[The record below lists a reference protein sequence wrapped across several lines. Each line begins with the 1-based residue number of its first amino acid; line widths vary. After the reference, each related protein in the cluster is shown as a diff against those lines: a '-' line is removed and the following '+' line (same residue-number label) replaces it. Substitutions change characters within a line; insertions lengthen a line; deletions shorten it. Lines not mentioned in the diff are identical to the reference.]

1 MGIKFRQKNKNKNIL
16 MKKENINNYYTNE
29 DLINFEKLKNFKEF
43 KVNKLNNN
51 QNNSHPVRY
60 AVSDNRN
67 FNKIMNVGNNE
78 KSSSKKVNKSRDYKP
93 SDFENFK
100 KLKQFTTFNDSE
112 PLNNKTEPEKTIT
125 EYTNKDISSFD
136 KIIKSKGD
144 SKNKSENKNNVKIDS
159 KKIKIIDFNKLNER
173 EKNFKNKTGIEKIK
187 VVYFD

>member
-1 MGIKFRQKNKNKNIL
+1 
-16 MKKENINNYYTNE
+16 MKKENINNYYTDE

-51 QNNSHPVRY
+51 QNKIHPVRY

-67 FNKIMNVGNNE
+67 FNKIMNIDNNE
-78 KSSSKKVNKSRDYKP
+78 SSSKKVNKTKDYTP

-112 PLNNKTEPEKTIT
+112 PSNNKTEPKKTIT
-125 EYTNKDISSFD
+125 EYTDKDKSSFD
-136 KIIKSKGD
+136 KIIKPKGD
-144 SKNKSENKNNVKIDS
+144 AKNESENKHNVKIDN

-173 EKNFKNKTGIEKIK
+173 EKNFKNKVGIEKIK

>member
-1 MGIKFRQKNKNKNIL
+1 

-43 KVNKLNNN
+43 EVNKLNNN
-51 QNNSHPVRY
+51 QNNSRPVRY
-60 AVSDNRN
+60 AVSDNKN

-78 KSSSKKVNKSRDYKP
+78 KSSSKEVNKSRDYKP

-112 PLNNKTEPEKTIT
+112 PLNNKTKPDKTIT

-144 SKNKSENKNNVKIDS
+144 SKNESENKNNVKIDS

-173 EKNFKNKTGIEKIK
+173 EKNFKNKAGIEKIK

>member
-1 MGIKFRQKNKNKNIL
+1 
-16 MKKENINNYYTNE
+16 MKKENINNYYTDE

-43 KVNKLNNN
+43 KVSKLNNN
-51 QNNSHPVRY
+51 QNKIHPVRY

-67 FNKIMNVGNNE
+67 FNKIMNIDNNE
-78 KSSSKKVNKSRDYKP
+78 SSSKKVNKTKDYTP

-100 KLKQFTTFNDSE
+100 KLKQFTTFNDNE

-125 EYTNKDISSFD
+125 EYTNKDKSSFD
-136 KIIKSKGD
+136 KIIKSKSD
-144 SKNKSENKNNVKIDS
+144 AKNESENKHNVKIDN

-173 EKNFKNKTGIEKIK
+173 EKNFKNKVGIEKIK

>member
-1 MGIKFRQKNKNKNIL
+1 

-51 QNNSHPVRY
+51 QNKSHPVRY

-67 FNKIMNVGNNE
+67 FNKIMNIDNNE
-78 KSSSKKVNKSRDYKP
+78 SSSKKVNKTKDYTP

-100 KLKQFTTFNDSE
+100 KLKQFTTFNDNE

-125 EYTNKDISSFD
+125 EYTNKDKSSFD
-136 KIIKSKGD
+136 KIIKSKSD
-144 SKNKSENKNNVKIDS
+144 AKNESENKNNTKINN

-173 EKNFKNKTGIEKIK
+173 EKNFKNKVGIEKIK

>member
-1 MGIKFRQKNKNKNIL
+1 
-16 MKKENINNYYTNE
+16 MKKENINNYYTDE

-51 QNNSHPVRY
+51 QNKSHPVRY
-60 AVSDNRN
+60 AVSDNKN
-67 FNKIMNVGNNE
+67 FNKIMNIDNNE
-78 KSSSKKVNKSRDYKP
+78 SSSKKVNKTKDYTP

-100 KLKQFTTFNDSE
+100 KLKQFTTFNDNE

-125 EYTNKDISSFD
+125 EYTNKDKSSFD
-136 KIIKSKGD
+136 KIIKSKSD
-144 SKNKSENKNNVKIDS
+144 AKNESENKHNVKIDN

-173 EKNFKNKTGIEKIK
+173 EKNFKNKVGIEKIK

>member
-1 MGIKFRQKNKNKNIL
+1 
-16 MKKENINNYYTNE
+16 MKKKNINNYYTDE

-51 QNNSHPVRY
+51 QNKSHPVRY

-67 FNKIMNVGNNE
+67 FNKIMNIDNNE
-78 KSSSKKVNKSRDYKP
+78 SSSKKVNKIKDYTS
-93 SDFENFK
+93 SDFEKFK
-100 KLKQFTTFNDSE
+100 KLKQFTTFDDSK

-125 EYTNKDISSFD
+125 EYTDKDMSAFD

-144 SKNKSENKNNVKIDS
+144 VKNENKNKNNEKIDN
-159 KKIKIIDFNKLNER
+159 KKIKIIDFNKLKER
-173 EKNFKNKTGIEKIK
+173 EKNFKNKAGIEKIK

>member
-1 MGIKFRQKNKNKNIL
+1 MI
-16 MKKENINNYYTNE
+16 KENIYYYYTDE

-60 AVSDNRN
+60 SMSDNKN
-67 FNKIMNVGNNE
+67 FNKIMNNDNN
-78 KSSSKKVNKSRDYKP
+78 KSSSKKVNKTKDYTP

-100 KLKQFTTFNDSE
+100 KLKQFITFNDSE
-112 PLNNKTEPEKTIT
+112 PLNNKIEFSKTTT
-125 EYTNKDISSFD
+125 EYTDKDISSFD
-136 KIIKSKGD
+136 KIIKSKGGA
-144 SKNKSENKNNVKIDS
+144 KNENENKKNTKIDN

-173 EKNFKNKTGIEKIK
+173 EKNFKNKVGIEKIK

>member
-1 MGIKFRQKNKNKNIL
+1 
-16 MKKENINNYYTNE
+16 MKKENINNYYTDE

-51 QNNSHPVRY
+51 QYKNHPIRY

-67 FNKIMNVGNNE
+67 FNKIMNIDNNE
-78 KSSSKKVNKSRDYKP
+78 FSSKKVNKTKDYTP

-100 KLKQFTTFNDSE
+100 KLKQFTTFNDNKPS
-112 PLNNKTEPEKTIT
+112 NNKTEPEKNIT
-125 EYTNKDISSFD
+125 KYTNKDKSSFD

-144 SKNKSENKNNVKIDS
+144 AKNESENKNNVKIAN

-173 EKNFKNKTGIEKIK
+173 EKNFKNKAGIEKIK

>member
-1 MGIKFRQKNKNKNIL
+1 
-16 MKKENINNYYTNE
+16 MKKENINNYYTDE

-51 QNNSHPVRY
+51 QNKSHPVRY

-67 FNKIMNVGNNE
+67 FNKIMNIDNNE
-78 KSSSKKVNKSRDYKP
+78 SSSKKVNKTKDYTP

-100 KLKQFTTFNDSE
+100 KLKQFTTFNDRE
-112 PLNNKTEPEKTIT
+112 PSNNKTKPEKTIT
-125 EYTNKDISSFD
+125 EYTNKDKSSFD
-136 KIIKSKGD
+136 KIIKSKSD
-144 SKNKSENKNNVKIDS
+144 AKNESENKHNVKIDN

-173 EKNFKNKTGIEKIK
+173 EKNFKNKAGIEKIK

>member
-1 MGIKFRQKNKNKNIL
+1 
-16 MKKENINNYYTNE
+16 MKKENINNYYTDE

-60 AVSDNRN
+60 AVLDNKN
-67 FNKIMNVGNNE
+67 FNKIMNIDNNE
-78 KSSSKKVNKSRDYKP
+78 SSSKKVNKTKDYTP

-100 KLKQFTTFNDSE
+100 KLKQFTTFNDNE

-125 EYTNKDISSFD
+125 EYTNKDKSSFD
-136 KIIKSKGD
+136 KIIKSKSD
-144 SKNKSENKNNVKIDS
+144 AKNESENKHNVKIDN

-173 EKNFKNKTGIEKIK
+173 EKNFKNKVGIEKIK

>member
-1 MGIKFRQKNKNKNIL
+1 
-16 MKKENINNYYTNE
+16 MKKENINNYYTDE

-51 QNNSHPVRY
+51 QNKSHPVRY

-67 FNKIMNVGNNE
+67 FNKIMNIDNNE
-78 KSSSKKVNKSRDYKP
+78 SSSKKVNKTKDYTP

-100 KLKQFTTFNDSE
+100 KLKQFITFNDSE
-112 PLNNKTEPEKTIT
+112 PLNNKIEFSKATT
-125 EYTNKDISSFD
+125 EYTDKDISSFD
-136 KIIKSKGD
+136 KIIKSKSGA
-144 SKNKSENKNNVKIDS
+144 KNESENKHNTKIDN

-173 EKNFKNKTGIEKIK
+173 EKNFKNKVGIEKIK

>member
-1 MGIKFRQKNKNKNIL
+1 
-16 MKKENINNYYTNE
+16 MKKENINNYYTDE

-43 KVNKLNNN
+43 KVNKLNNS

-67 FNKIMNVGNNE
+67 FNKIMNIDNNE
-78 KSSSKKVNKSRDYKP
+78 SSSKKVHKTKDYTP

-100 KLKQFTTFNDSE
+100 KLKQFTTFDDSK
-112 PLNNKTEPEKTIT
+112 PLNNKTETEKTIT
-125 EYTNKDISSFD
+125 KYTDKDMISFD
-136 KIIKSKGD
+136 EIIKSK
-144 SKNKSENKNNVKIDS
+144 SNPKNESENKNKIKIDN

-173 EKNFKNKTGIEKIK
+173 EKNFKNKLGIEKIK

>member
-1 MGIKFRQKNKNKNIL
+1 
-16 MKKENINNYYTNE
+16 MKKENINNYYTEE

-51 QNNSHPVRY
+51 QNNNHPIRY

-67 FNKIMNVGNNE
+67 FNKIMNIDNNE
-78 KSSSKKVNKSRDYKP
+78 SSFKKVIKTKDYTP

-100 KLKQFTTFNDSE
+100 KLKQFTTFKDSE
-112 PLNNKTEPEKTIT
+112 PSNNKTDPKIAIT
-125 EYTNKDISSFD
+125 EYTNKDKSSFD
-136 KIIKSKGD
+136 KIIKSKSD
-144 SKNKSENKNNVKIDS
+144 TKNEIINKNNAKIDN

-173 EKNFKNKTGIEKIK
+173 EKNFKNKVGIEKIK

>member
-1 MGIKFRQKNKNKNIL
+1 
-16 MKKENINNYYTNE
+16 MKKENINNYYTDE

-51 QNNSHPVRY
+51 QNKSHPVRY

-67 FNKIMNVGNNE
+67 FNKIMNIDNNE
-78 KSSSKKVNKSRDYKP
+78 SSSKKVNKTKDYTP

-100 KLKQFTTFNDSE
+100 KLKQFTTFNNSE
-112 PLNNKTEPEKTIT
+112 PLNNKTKPEKTIT
-125 EYTNKDISSFD
+125 EYTNKDKSSFD

-144 SKNKSENKNNVKIDS
+144 AKNESENKNNVKIDN

-173 EKNFKNKTGIEKIK
+173 KKNFKNETGIEKIK

>member
-1 MGIKFRQKNKNKNIL
+1 
-16 MKKENINNYYTNE
+16 MKKENINNYYTDE

-51 QNNSHPVRY
+51 QNKSHPVRY

-67 FNKIMNVGNNE
+67 FNKIMNIDNNE
-78 KSSSKKVNKSRDYKP
+78 SSSKKVNKTKDYTP

-100 KLKQFTTFNDSE
+100 KLKQFTTFNDNE

-125 EYTNKDISSFD
+125 EYTNKDKSSFD
-136 KIIKSKGD
+136 KIIKSKSD
-144 SKNKSENKNNVKIDS
+144 AKNESENKHNVKIDN

-173 EKNFKNKTGIEKIK
+173 EKNFKNNVGIEKIK

>member
-1 MGIKFRQKNKNKNIL
+1 
-16 MKKENINNYYTNE
+16 MKKENINNYYTDE

-43 KVNKLNNN
+43 KVNKLNNS

-67 FNKIMNVGNNE
+67 FNNIMNVDNNE
-78 KSSSKKVNKSRDYKP
+78 KSSFKEVNKSKDYTT

-100 KLKQFTTFNDSE
+100 KLKQFTTFNDNG

-125 EYTNKDISSFD
+125 EYTDKDMSAFD
-136 KIIKSKGD
+136 KIIKSKSD
-144 SKNKSENKNNVKIDS
+144 AKNKNKTHNDN

-173 EKNFKNKTGIEKIK
+173 EKNFKNKLGIEKIK

>member
-1 MGIKFRQKNKNKNIL
+1 
-16 MKKENINNYYTNE
+16 MKKENINNYYTDE

-51 QNNSHPVRY
+51 QNNNHPVRY

-67 FNKIMNVGNNE
+67 FNKIMNIDNNE
-78 KSSSKKVNKSRDYKP
+78 SSSKKSNKTKDFTP
-93 SDFENFK
+93 SDFEKFK
-100 KLKQFTTFNDSE
+100 KLKQFTTFDDSK
-112 PLNNKTEPEKTIT
+112 PLNNKPEPEKIIT
-125 EYTNKDISSFD
+125 EYTDKDMSTFD

-144 SKNKSENKNNVKIDS
+144 VKNENENKNNVKIDN

-173 EKNFKNKTGIEKIK
+173 EKNFKNKVGIEKIK

>member
-1 MGIKFRQKNKNKNIL
+1 
-16 MKKENINNYYTNE
+16 MKKENINNYYTDE

-51 QNNSHPVRY
+51 QNNNHPVRY

-67 FNKIMNVGNNE
+67 FNKIMNIDNNE
-78 KSSSKKVNKSRDYKP
+78 SSFKKVIKTKDYTP

-112 PLNNKTEPEKTIT
+112 PSNNKTDPKIAIT
-125 EYTNKDISSFD
+125 EYTNKDKSSFD
-136 KIIKSKGD
+136 KIIKSKSD
-144 SKNKSENKNNVKIDS
+144 AKNEIINKNNAKIDN

-173 EKNFKNKTGIEKIK
+173 EKNFKNKVGIEKIK

>member
-1 MGIKFRQKNKNKNIL
+1 
-16 MKKENINNYYTNE
+16 MKKENINNYYTDE

-43 KVNKLNNN
+43 KVNKLNNS

-67 FNKIMNVGNNE
+67 FNNIMNVDNNE
-78 KSSSKKVNKSRDYKP
+78 KSSFKEVNKSKDYTQ

-100 KLKQFTTFNDSE
+100 KLKQFIIFNDSE
-112 PLNNKTEPEKTIT
+112 SLNNKTEPEKTIT
-125 EYTNKDISSFD
+125 EYTDKDISSFD
-136 KIIKSKGD
+136 KIIKSKSD
-144 SKNKSENKNNVKIDS
+144 AKNKSENKHNVKIDN

-173 EKNFKNKTGIEKIK
+173 EKNYKNKVGIEKIK

>member
-1 MGIKFRQKNKNKNIL
+1 
-16 MKKENINNYYTNE
+16 MKKENINNYYTDE

-51 QNNSHPVRY
+51 QNKSHPVRY

-67 FNKIMNVGNNE
+67 FNKIMNIDNNE
-78 KSSSKKVNKSRDYKP
+78 SSSKKVNKTKDYTP

-100 KLKQFTTFNDSE
+100 KLKQFTTFNDNE

-125 EYTNKDISSFD
+125 EYTNKDKSSFD
-136 KIIKSKGD
+136 KIIKSKSD
-144 SKNKSENKNNVKIDS
+144 TKNESENKHNVKIDN
-159 KKIKIIDFNKLNER
+159 KKIKIIDFDKLSER
-173 EKNFKNKTGIEKIK
+173 EKNLKNKAGIEKIK